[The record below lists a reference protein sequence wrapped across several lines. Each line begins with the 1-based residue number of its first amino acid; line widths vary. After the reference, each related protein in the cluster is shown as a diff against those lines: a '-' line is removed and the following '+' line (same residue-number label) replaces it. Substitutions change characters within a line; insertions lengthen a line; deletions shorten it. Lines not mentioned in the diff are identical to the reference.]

1 MVKTNRQKKQ
11 KQKTNKQ
18 NKTKKISGGRP
29 KFIKMYA
36 QHTEKGNVVYRFV
49 YDDFNEED
57 QKKIF
62 EQDKVYYSVKN
73 DDSLMDELK
82 NQIDVLNEE
91 VRLFFYKK
99 PLYSNDTSKKDYK
112 TIIIRNK
119 KELKKIEIAEKII
132 ENMKKS
138 VTRTS
143 TVKYDNDIPGFIK
156 EYKKFIDV
164 NKDELLTDIEKISV
178 PTAWKML
185 NTPAFLNIIGIRYKF
200 IENELSDNLDNLKEQ
215 MDSSSEATTATTAT
229 TTATT
234 TAAATTSSMP
244 PPPPQPQPFVPK
256 SLDVTLR
263 LKRLVKPK

>member
-1 MVKTNRQKKQ
+1 MVKTNRQKTGKQKTGKQKKQ
-11 KQKTNKQ
+11 KQKKQ

-36 QHTEKGNVVYRFV
+36 QHTEKGNVIYRFV

-57 QKKIF
+57 QKKIA
-62 EQDKVYYSVKN
+62 EQDRVYYSVKN

-91 VRLFFYKK
+91 VQTFFYKK
-99 PLYSNDTSKKDYK
+99 TLFKTDKKDYK
-112 TIIIRNK
+112 TIIIRNS
-119 KELKKIEIAEKII
+119 KELKKIEIAEKLIENI
-132 ENMKKS
+132 ENMKS

-164 NKDELLTDIEKISV
+164 NKDDLLKDIQMVS
-178 PTAWKML
+178 TAWKML

-215 MDSSSEATTATTAT
+215 MDSSSATAATATTAT
-229 TTATT
+229 ATATAATT
-234 TAAATTSSMP
+234 TMP
-244 PPPPQPQPFVPK
+244 APPPFVPK

-263 LKRLVKPK
+263 LKRLVKP